1 MRCVEGIKSR
11 YVALCVAV
19 LCMVLNP
26 LSAAWGQ
33 NKRMDRPP
41 RLVVQLVMGGVGAAA
56 LEENW
61 ERLEPQGIPRLV
73 AKGTYCTNTRQSQ
86 LIGSEACGAATLA
99 GGAAPSVHGVHA
111 EYWFSRVHK
120 AREYLIADSKERGVG
135 CVGARNGYS
144 PRQMLVGTLGDAWRG
159 TYPGAKIYALSLTPT
174 PAVVLGGRGADGV
187 FWYDAKERVM
197 VSSSYYGEQLPR
209 AIKKANAARRAMQMG
224 EQAWVPMLSAN
235 EMRAVT
241 LTAGRSGEYADA
253 MRALARDV
261 KNRGVMPERDASGG
275 ISKRLL
281 YTPAGNSLL
290 KSLAIALIEEAQMGK
305 DEEPDLL
312 SVYFSSLAGINILY
326 GPESPQA
333 EDALLQFNRDVG
345 DLIDYLD
352 RAVGAGEYVVVLTS
366 AYASEPSP
374 RYLRYLGV
382 PNGVYSPQQ
391 SLFLLNA
398 YLGALYP
405 HSKLAVGCV
414 GQQIYLDELAI
425 EKLGVG
431 LEEVESRSAR
441 FLRDIAG
448 VSRVYTST
456 QLLAGEASRGRMA
469 RAQAG
474 YHVKRSGNLIVD
486 LQPGW
491 IVEAPALALA
501 ENTSLS
507 YADRVPLI
515 WFGWKLRA
523 LRSPASVYLEDVAPT
538 LCELLHIAPPNAV
551 TGNPIEAVVEWTR

>member
-1 MRCVEGIKSR
+1 MRGVERIR
-11 YVALCVAV
+11 LRCIALSIAV
-19 LCMVLNP
+19 LGVVLCTC
-26 LSAAWGQ
+26 SAARCQ

-41 RLVVQLVMGGVGAAA
+41 RLVVQLVMGGVGTAA

-61 ERLEPQGIPRLV
+61 ERLEPRGIPRLV
-73 AKGTYCTNTRQSQ
+73 ANGTYCTNTRQPQ
-86 LIGSEACGAATLA
+86 LVGSEACGAATLA
-99 GGAAPSVHGVHA
+99 SGAAPSVHGVHA
-111 EYWFSRVHK
+111 EYWFSRVRK
-120 AREYLIADSKERGVG
+120 VREYLIADSKERGMG
-135 CVGARNGYS
+135 CRGARNGYS

-159 TYPGAKIYALSLTPT
+159 AYPGAKIYALSLTPT

-187 FWYDAKERVM
+187 YWYDAKERVM
-197 VSSSYYGEQLPR
+197 VSSSYYGESLPVSLR
-209 AIKKANAARRAMQMG
+209 IVNDGRRAVQMC
-224 EQAWVPMLSAN
+224 ERAWEPMLSAG
-235 EMRAVT
+235 EMRAVL
-241 LTAGRSGEYADA
+241 LTEGRAGEYADA
-253 MRALARDV
+253 MRMLARDV
-261 KNRGVMPERDASGG
+261 KKKGVMPERDATGG

-290 KSLAIALIEEAQMGK
+290 KSLAIALIEETKMGK

-312 SVYFSSLAGINILY
+312 SVYFSSLAGINVLY

-333 EDALLQFNRDVG
+333 EDALLQFNQDVG

-352 RAVGAGEYVVVLTS
+352 RVVGAGEYIVVLTS

-374 RYLRYLGV
+374 RYLRHLGV

-414 GQQIYLDELAI
+414 AQQIYLDELAI

-431 LEEVESRSAR
+431 LEEVESRAAR

-456 QLLAGEASRGRMA
+456 QLLAGEASRGRMG

-501 ENTSLS
+501 DNTSLS

-515 WFGWKLRA
+515 WYGWKLRA
-523 LRSPASVYLEDVAPT
+523 LHSPTSVYLEDVAPT
-538 LCELLHIAPPNAV
+538 LCELLHISPPNGV
-551 TGNPIEAVVEWTR
+551 TGNPIEAVVGWTR